1 MSVYFQP
8 TNISNEQQIM
18 VTPIEKFCHDGGD
31 KPALGIRSVGADV
44 DVSAFDE
51 KISVS
56 DLPFHP
62 LSLHNSLNESTGERR
77 MIALQKV
84 QEHPNLVP
92 LKMRS
97 SQSTFIANTMNDLR
111 EMECAAATKRRKIEH
126 WASAERHGTM
136 IHYGSSEHIN
146 DEDICNEVCVDTADD
161 SSIESSSISGS
172 SGRFDIQEALKAHP
186 HAIQV
191 VATSGGLITH
201 CKYIYAHC

>member
-1 MSVYFQP
+1 MPAYFQP
-8 TNISNEQQIM
+8 TNISNEQQKM
-18 VTPIEKFCHDGGD
+18 VTPIEKFSYDGGD
-31 KPALGIRSVGADV
+31 KPALGIRSVGADA
-44 DVSAFDE
+44 DVSAFDK

-62 LSLHNSLNESTGERR
+62 LSLHNSLNESTGERM

-97 SQSTFIANTMNDLR
+97 SQLTFIANTMNDLR

-126 WASAERHGTM
+126 WSTERHGTM
-136 IHYGSSEHIN
+136 MHYGSSEHIN
-146 DEDICNEVCVDTADD
+146 DEDICNEVCVYTADD
-161 SSIESSSISGS
+161 SSIESSSISRS

-201 CKYIYAHC
+201 CKYIHAHC